1 MDNAANKSNK
11 CLEKGATVRKGF
23 IDTTELEV

>member
-23 IDTTELEV
+23 IDKIEFEV